1 MSRKEE
7 ATTKRRKRKLVDKDV
22 EVVVA
27 NNANG
32 MFVYE
37 SKNGDLSIDLSN
49 FGETEYVTYGELR
62 KLKPFL
68 TNGQLVISEVNDDD
82 TTIMDVVRGMRLT
95 KLYDDILGT
104 VLGYDPEEFDG
115 VDLIDPADIEEAVLE
130 SDESEFEDMLK
141 SKFRS
146 RIIEITVGLY
156 KERRLSDRDKIELIE
171 ETRPEGEQETFWSDI
186 NASMKFGRK

>member
-7 ATTKRRKRKLVDKDV
+7 TTTKRRKRKLVDNDV
-22 EVVVA
+22 EVVVI
-27 NNANG
+27 NNAKG

-37 SKNGDLSIDLSN
+37 SKNGDLSIELSN

-68 TNGQLVISEVNDDD
+68 ANGQLVISEVNDDD
-82 TTIMDVVRGMRLT
+82 TTIMDVVRGSRLT

-104 VLGYDPEEFDG
+104 VLGYDPEEFDN
-115 VDLIDPADIEEAVLE
+115 VDLIESTDIEEAVLE
-130 SDESEFEDMLK
+130 SDEDEFADMLK
-141 SKFRS
+141 SKVRS

-156 KERRLSDRDKIELIE
+156 KDRRLSDRDKIELIE